1 MRPVRS
7 SGLAAALTI
16 VGVLAL
22 AGSAAAKDLRYTD
35 ILRELTDLDRL
46 TVFEPGVFGGQ
57 CSSYSREEYVAWA
70 TNADSGNYIRV
81 EENGEGVLIDQ
92 EGPGCIFRI

>member
-1 MRPVRS
+1 MIVLTAMRPVRS

-46 TVFEPGVFGGQ
+46 TVFEPGVFGEG
-57 CSSYSREEYVAWA
+57 
-70 TNADSGNYIRV
+70 G
-81 EENGEGVLIDQ
+81 ENGLGTAEAGLEQPAGGVWFGHD
-92 EGPGCIFRI
+92 